1 MTMKPDAVSNNNSRM
16 GWWKKIFWSL
26 GAATGLL
33 AAGLGAGA
41 SSVAAAAQDSDFR
54 SASKA
59 PVSWQEFAKQLQD
72 RFQQRLAS
80 ADEQA
85 RNFQHYMAKRGK
97 ASSTTSLTLVVRAW
111 VLPGGQ
117 VERLEF
123 DGLND
128 DAVAVDLR
136 ALLARGDVGAPPP
149 DMLQPLHLRLSLR
162 PEDQPGQE
170 Q

>member
-26 GAATGLL
+26 GAVTGFLT
-33 AAGLGAGA
+33 AGLGAGA
-41 SSVAAAAQDSDFR
+41 SSVAAQDTDYR
-54 SASKA
+54 SASTA
-59 PVSWQEFAKQLQD
+59 PASWQEFAKQLQD

-80 ADEQA
+80 DDEQG
-85 RNFQHYMAKRGK
+85 RKFQDYMAKRGK
-97 ASSTTSLTLVVRAW
+97 ASSTTSLTLVVRTW
-111 VLPGGQ
+111 VMPDGK

-128 DAVAVDLR
+128 DVVAVDLR
-136 ALLARGDVGAPPP
+136 ALLARGDVGAPPL

-162 PEDQPGQE
+162 PEDQPGQG